1 MGRRRK
7 GTGKENAKTVL
18 ATIMRQERPYDG
30 INFADLEKA
39 LVPDGEIWG
48 KINGMSLSHALIRL
62 QRNGAVRPEWIIQPN
77 RRPKWAIF
85 PAHKAHHW
93 MKKWKLVE
101 TQEDVTKSVS
111 KPQKNSKIE
120 QPDYS
125 QAKFSPKF
133 IELLASKGKIAV
145 WKKTSDGWKWTQGT
159 KEEAERL
166 NLHVFDPQAHSKA
179 EEVAQ

>member
-1 MGRRRK
+1 MPRPKTGNVAKERRR
-7 GTGKENAKTVL
+7 VL
-18 ATIMRQERPYDG
+18 KAIMEQDRPFDG
-30 INFADLEKA
+30 VTKRDLQSLLFIEGEKY
-39 LVPDGEIWG
+39 PSPS
-48 KINGMSLSHALIRL
+48 GMALSHALWGLLRIGAIRAEK
-62 QRNGAVRPEWIIQPN
+62 GIGPK
-77 RRPKWAIF
+77 RRCFLIF
-85 PAHKAHHW
+85 PSYNATYW
-93 MKKWKLVE
+93 MEKWKLVE
-101 TQEDVTKSVS
+101 KQRNAAKSAS